1 MIIIELKK
9 YYTNIKMSKFIK
21 IIFLVTLNFS
31 LLFSF
36 SAKASEK
43 IKIGLLVPLSG
54 LNKELGQSI
63 IKAVRLAVNDIN
75 NNSIEIIPKDTASK
89 ANKALKSAF
98 ELKQMGV
105 KVVIGPVFYESITY
119 LDKIKDVT
127 FLSLTNKTL
136 DLPKNVISTGINSTS
151 QLNTIKKF
159 LEKNNIK
166 RTIFLTPIQDYEFEV
181 KKGIK
186 DSKIKIYKDYDYS
199 TEPTK
204 LTKQIEEITNYQIR
218 KKNLED
224 EILRLKKSNQPNK
237 EKKIKKLERRYTLGG
252 LNFDA
257 VVIADFDESLKSV
270 STSLLYADVSPKDKY
285 FITLNQW
292 FDESLLNE
300 TGIQPLYYP
309 SINKNNF
316 ENYKDKFFSQ
326 FNEYPSHLALLS
338 YDLVGLVYYLSLK
351 TNLSNL
357 NKLFKK
363 KNSFKGKIGIFDI
376 KNNKINHRLNFYK
389 IEDKKIIEIF

>member
-1 MIIIELKK
+1 M
-9 YYTNIKMSKFIK
+9 TGS
-21 IIFLVTLNFS
+21 
-31 LLFSF
+31 
-36 SAKASEK
+36 
-43 IKIGLLVPLSG
+43 
-54 LNKELGQSI
+54 NKDIGQSI
-63 IKAVRLAVNDIN
+63 IKAVRLAIKDID
-75 NNSIEIIPKDTASK
+75 SDLIEIIPKDTATRP
-89 ANKALKSAF
+89 NKTLKSAF
-98 ELKQMGV
+98 ELKEMGV
-105 KVVIGPVFYESITY
+105 RVIIGPVFHESLAY
-119 LDKIKDVT
+119 LDEMEDLT

-136 DLPKNVISTGINSTS
+136 DLPKNVISAGINSTS

-159 LEKNNIK
+159 LETNSIQ
-166 RTIFLTPIQDYEFEV
+166 RTIFLTPIQNFEFEV

-186 DSKIKIYKDYDYS
+186 NSKIKIYKEYLYD

-204 LTKQIEEITNYQIR
+204 LTKQIEEITNYKIR
-218 KKNLED
+218 KQNLQD
-224 EILRLKKSNQPNK
+224 EIYRIKNSNKPNK
-237 EKKIKKLERRYTLGG
+237 EKKIKKLEKRYTLGG

-257 VVIADFDESLKSV
+257 VIIADFDESLKSV
-270 STSLLYADVSPKDKY
+270 STSLLYTDVSPKNKF

-300 TGIQPLYYP
+300 TDIQPLYYP
-309 SINKNNF
+309 SINKDNF
-316 ENYKDKFFSQ
+316 DSYKKKFFRE
-326 FNEYPSHLALLS
+326 FNENPTHLSLLS

-357 NKLFKK
+357 NRLFKK

>member
-1 MIIIELKK
+1 M
-9 YYTNIKMSKFIK
+9 NKFIK
-21 IIFLVTLNFS
+21 IIFFLFLNYL
-31 LLFSF
+31 LLFLYAV
-36 SAKASEK
+36 SAEEK
-43 IKIGLLVPLSG
+43 IKIGLLVPMTG
-54 LNKELGQSI
+54 LNKDIGQSI
-63 IKAVRLAVNDIN
+63 IKAVQLAVKDIN
-75 NNSIEIIPKDTASK
+75 SNSIEIIPKDTATK
-89 ANKALKSAF
+89 PNVTLKSAF
-98 ELKQMGV
+98 ELKEMGIR
-105 KVVIGPVFYESITY
+105 VVIGPVFHESLTY
-119 LDKIKDVT
+119 LDEMKDLT

-136 DLPKNVISTGINSTS
+136 DLPKNVISAGINSTS
-151 QLNTIKKF
+151 QFNTIKKF
-159 LEKNNIK
+159 IETNDIR
-166 RTIFLTPIQDYEFEV
+166 RTIFLIPIQDYEFEV

-186 DSKIKIYKDYDYS
+186 DSKIKIFKEYDYS

-204 LTKQIEEITNYQIR
+204 LTKQIEEITNYKIR
-218 KKNLED
+218 KQNLED
-224 EILRLKKSNQPNK
+224 EILRLKKSNQSNK
-237 EKKIKKLERRYTLGG
+237 EKKIKKLEQRYTLGG

-270 STSLLYADVSPKDKY
+270 TTSLLYTDVSPKNKY

-292 FDESLLNE
+292 FNKSLLNE
-300 TGIQPLYYP
+300 TDIQPLYYP

-316 ENYKDKFFSQ
+316 ENYKEKFFSE
-326 FNEYPSHLALLS
+326 FNEYPSHLSLLS

-357 NKLFKK
+357 NKVFKK

>member
-1 MIIIELKK
+1 
-9 YYTNIKMSKFIK
+9 MSKFIK
-21 IIFLVTLNFS
+21 IIFFVILNFS
-31 LLFSF
+31 LLLSF
-36 SAKASEK
+36 STKASEK
-43 IKIGLLVPLSG
+43 IQIGLMVPLTG
-54 LNKELGQSI
+54 PNKELGQSI
-63 IKAVRLAVNDIN
+63 IKAVRLAVRDIN
-75 NNSIEIIPKDTASK
+75 NNLIEIIPKDTGSK
-89 ANKALKSAF
+89 ANRALKSAF

-105 KVVIGPVFYESITY
+105 KIVIGPIFYESITY
-119 LDKIKDVT
+119 LDEIKDIT

-136 DLPKNVISTGINSTS
+136 DLPKNVISAGINSTS
-151 QLNTIKKF
+151 QINTIKKF
-159 LEKNNIK
+159 LETNNINK
-166 RTIFLTPIQDYEFEV
+166 TIFLTPIQDYEFEI

-186 DSKIKIYKDYDYS
+186 DSRIKIFKEYDYS

-204 LTKQIEEITNYQIR
+204 LTKQIEEITNYRIR
-218 KKNLED
+218 KQNLED
-224 EILRLKKSNQPNK
+224 EILRLKKSNQSNK
-237 EKKIKKLERRYTLGG
+237 EKKIKKLEQRYTLGG

-270 STSLLYADVSPKDKY
+270 TTSLLYTDVSPKNKY

-292 FDESLLNE
+292 FDKSLLNE
-300 TGIQPLYYP
+300 VDIQPLYFP

-316 ENYKDKFFSQ
+316 ENYRDKFFKE
-326 FNEYPSHLALLS
+326 FNENPSHLALLS

-357 NKLFKK
+357 NKVFKN

>member
-1 MIIIELKK
+1 
-9 YYTNIKMSKFIK
+9 MSKFIK
-21 IIFLVTLNFS
+21 IIFFVLLNFC
-31 LLFSF
+31 LLFSNL
-36 SAKASEK
+36 AKASEK
-43 IKIGLLVPLSG
+43 IKIGLMVPLTGS
-54 LNKELGQSI
+54 NKELGQSI
-63 IKAVRLAVNDIN
+63 IKAVRLAVKDIN

-105 KVVIGPVFYESITY
+105 KVVIGPVFYESISY
-119 LDKIKDVT
+119 LDEIKDLT

-136 DLPKNVISTGINSTS
+136 DLPKNVISAGINSTS
-151 QLNTIKKF
+151 QFNTIKKF
-159 LEKNNIK
+159 IKINEIK

-186 DSKIKIYKDYDYS
+186 NSRIKIFKDYEYN

-204 LTKQIEEITNYQIR
+204 LTKQIEEITNYRIR
-218 KKNLED
+218 KQNLED
-224 EILRLKKSNQPNK
+224 EILRLKKSNQSNK
-237 EKKIKKLERRYTLGG
+237 EKKIKKLEQRYTLGG

-270 STSLLYADVSPKDKY
+270 ATSLLYTDVSPKNKV

-292 FDESLLNE
+292 FDKSLLNE
-300 TGIQPLYYP
+300 VNIQPLYYP
-309 SINKNNF
+309 SINRRNF
-316 ENYKDKFFSQ
+316 ENYKDKYFEE

-338 YDLVGLVYYLSLK
+338 YDLVGLVYYLSFK

-363 KNSFKGKIGIFDI
+363 KNSFKGRIGIFDI

-389 IEDKKIIEIF
+389 IEDKKIKEIF